1 MLCVHVGKGS
11 FKLAGLACVELVQVY
26 PDGLSRM
33 GDLRQHRFIRLIFWV
48 QQYARVHQV
57 GHGFLEQFESSLL
70 DLFGL
75 TFIQS

>member
-1 MLCVHVGKGS
+1 MSAKAASNSPGS
-11 FKLAGLACVELVQVY
+11 RALELVQVY